1 MILMICI
8 CSHSSCFPL
17 LLTVC
22 SDPMRITK
30 KFAGS
35 SCIGKQVFIPR
46 DGPIDEK
53 ELAEIQDD
61 LKVLEKS
68 FMSKIDCQHRQQSY
82 QMAGL
87 AGSQGAVIAAALQ
100 SQASAAMGLS
110 MPSPYMNSSMDMGLS
125 ASNHGNNYPPELLA
139 AFHPHHAPTMTMP
152 LPMHPMLANAGG
164 GGGPPGGPSLAGY
177 PNMYYAFPPPSH
189 AHHPQQQQQQQQQ
202 QHPSMGSRKGSRKG
216 SSSSDS
222 SDSGPDANSA
232 YHMAMHANEAAIR
245 EMKANLPTGAGNGA
259 SRQPSNNSNSAMNN
273 SSSSSSSS
281 SNGMSTGSGGGAPI
295 YRSRQSYT
303 SAELFGRQYPT
314 TLEHMA
320 FLSSE
325 NLEAS
330 RKKRSSDGSNV
341 LSGISQ
347 QHVQVGPHKSHQKG
361 SSLSKGK
368 KGSTGRILP
377 ADPIDLD
384 ASSLLLNF
392 FQSTATVPEEN
403 KSDTTS
409 TGTSSQEVTFASGVD
424 NSKNQ
429 NEHDGEGGDIPDEHK
444 RKKSKIEGPSMG
456 ALADEKAQPLA
467 ATGTDIVL
475 PDKQEAPSTSTSDG
489 KLNGSRGKY
498 KSSTSSGS
506 GRTSNGSGTGSG
518 DGDNDDSASTFSDAG
533 DADASASNSI
543 SGRSSS
549 LSSDRSDNS
558 DYSSPDEKEHKN
570 QQRNRIGY
578 EEKPKPISS
587 LVEVDLESRSRM
599 VQMGG
604 DSMNET
610 TEQQQ

>member
-1 MILMICI
+1 
-8 CSHSSCFPL
+8 
-17 LLTVC
+17 
-22 SDPMRITK
+22 MRITK

-46 DGPIDEK
+46 DGPIDDK

-61 LKVLEKS
+61 LKVLEKT

-82 QMAGL
+82 QMAGMT
-87 AGSQGAVIAAALQ
+87 GSQGAVIAAALQ

-110 MPSPYMNSSMDMGLS
+110 MPSPYMNVPMDGTGMGIPS
-125 ASNHGNNYPPELLA
+125 TSNHGNYPPELLA
-139 AFHPHHAPTMTMP
+139 AFHPHHAATMSMP
-152 LPMHPMLANAGG
+152 LPMHPMLTGG
-164 GGGPPGGPSLAGY
+164 GGINGPGGGPSLAGY

-189 AHHPQQQQQQQQQ
+189 NHHPQQQP
-202 QHPSMGSRKGSRKG
+202 PSMGSRKGSRKG

-245 EMKANLPTGAGNGA
+245 EMKANLPNIAGT
-259 SRQPSNNSNSAMNN
+259 SRQLSNNTNVTMNN

-281 SNGMSTGSGGGAPI
+281 SHGMGSTGSAGAPI

-330 RKKRSSDGSNV
+330 RKKRSSDGNNV
-341 LSGISQ
+341 LLGGNQ
-347 QHVQVGPHKSHQKG
+347 LHVPGNQKHNNSHSKG
-361 SSLSKGK
+361 SSSSSSKGK
-368 KGSTGRILP
+368 KGSIGRVIP

-392 FQSTATVPEEN
+392 FQSTNTVPEET
-403 KSDTTS
+403 KSDTS
-409 TGTSSQEVTFASGVD
+409 NGTSSHEVTFASGVD
-424 NSKNQ
+424 GHKHSKG
-429 NEHDGEGGDIPDEHK
+429 HDGEGGDIHHEHK
-444 RKKSKIEGPSMG
+444 NKKAKTSRSSKNTTTEEKGQPSS
-456 ALADEKAQPLA
+456 
-467 ATGTDIVL
+467 TTDTVNVL
-475 PDKQEAPSTSTSDG
+475 PDKQEAPSTSTDG

-533 DADASASNSI
+533 DADASNSI

-558 DYSSPDEKEHKN
+558 DYSSPDEKEQKN
-570 QQRNRIGY
+570 QQRNRHDY
-578 EEKPKPISS
+578 EEKTNPLSS
-587 LVEVDLESRSRM
+587 TSGEVDLESRSRM
-599 VQMGG
+599 VQEGV
-604 DSMNET
+604 DNMNEM
-610 TEQQQ
+610 TEQSQPQQ

>member
-1 MILMICI
+1 MVM
-8 CSHSSCFPL
+8 SFPSL
-17 LLTVC
+17 FFC

-46 DGPIDEK
+46 DGPVDDK
-53 ELAEIQDD
+53 ELAEIQDG
-61 LKVLEKS
+61 LKVLEKT

-110 MPSPYMNSSMDMGLS
+110 MPSPYMNSTMDGTGMGLS
-125 ASNHGNNYPPELLA
+125 SSNHGGNYPPELLA
-139 AFHPHHAPTMTMP
+139 AFHPHHAATMSMP
-152 LPMHPMLANAGG
+152 LPMHPMLAGTGG
-164 GGGPPGGPSLAGY
+164 IHGLPGGPSLAGY

-189 AHHPQQQQQQQQQ
+189 AHHPQQQ
-202 QHPSMGSRKGSRKG
+202 PSMGSRKGSRKG

-245 EMKANLPTGAGNGA
+245 EMKANLPTTNGT
-259 SRQPSNNSNSAMNN
+259 SRQLSNHSNLMMNN

-281 SNGMSTGSGGGAPI
+281 HGMSAGGGGGGAPI

-303 SAELFGRQYPT
+303 SAELFGQQYPT

-330 RKKRSSDGSNV
+330 RKKRSSDGSNI
-341 LSGISQ
+341 LSGGSQ
-347 QHVQVGPHKSHQKG
+347 LHVQVGQKHNSHPKG
-361 SSLSKGK
+361 SSSSKGK
-368 KGSTGRILP
+368 KGSTGRVIP

-392 FQSTATVPEEN
+392 FQSTTTIPEEN
-403 KSDTTS
+403 KSDTS
-409 TGTSSQEVTFASGVD
+409 NGTSSHEVTFASG
-424 NSKNQ
+424 SKNEH
-429 NEHDGEGGDIPDEHK
+429 EHDGEGGGGDIHDEN
-444 RKKSKIEGPSMG
+444 KKKKAKMGGSSKSTT
-456 ALADEKAQPLA
+456 ADENEQPTTTTT
-467 ATGTDIVL
+467 TGTEHISHVV

-533 DADASASNSI
+533 DADASNSI

-558 DYSSPDEKEHKN
+558 DYSSPDEKEQKN
-570 QQRNRIGY
+570 QQRNRIDY
-578 EEKPKPISS
+578 EEKPKPVSS
-587 LVEVDLESRSRM
+587 SVEVDLESRSRM
-599 VQMGG
+599 VQEGG
-604 DSMNET
+604 DNMNET
-610 TEQQQ
+610 TEPQPQQ